1 MRFFGHHGDHNADQ
15 NDRDRRHARGIFGR
29 EGGGGGFHRRGGG
42 GGGLGR
48 FFAHGDLRHVVLYLI
63 AEKPRH
69 GYEIIKAIEEMT
81 GGAYSPSPGT
91 IYPTLTL
98 LEEQG
103 LVTVETTEGGKK
115 LHSVTPEGT
124 AHLEPHRHAVE
135 AMLAH
140 VKGAEGRGGPSP
152 RVLRAVE
159 NLRLALHMKREA
171 GTLTEERVDLIV
183 EALDRATREIERA

>member
-1 MRFFGHHGDHNADQ
+1 MRLFEHHDIDRNDD
-15 NDRDRRHARGIFGR
+15 DRDRRHARGLFGR

-69 GYEIIKAIEEMT
+69 GYEIIKAIEELT

-91 IYPTLTL
+91 VYPTLTL

-115 LHSVTPEGT
+115 LHSLT
-124 AHLEPHRHAVE
+124 ADGAAQLELQRAAVE
-135 AMLAH
+135 ALLARA
-140 VKGAEGRGGPSP
+140 KGAEGRDGPSP

-159 NLRLALHMKREA
+159 NLRLALHLKREA
-171 GTLTEERVDLIV
+171 GDLSEERVDLIV
-183 EALDRATREIERA
+183 EALDEATRKIERA